1 MRSKILL
8 VAGLLGAAFAADVP
22 RKASEIG
29 VQLPGGKQALV
40 SSYRGKVLCLAF
52 ILTTWPHCQ
61 KTTQVLSGIQKELGP
76 KGFEVLE
83 GALNTEANLPLFMRQ
98 FQPSFPVGMANQMDA
113 LQFMEISPMIRTF
126 VPYIAFI
133 DRKGMIRA
141 QFTGGDLTDETLEK
155 VLRENAEKLVNEST
169 AKPKTKPVSH

>member
-1 MRSKILL
+1 
-8 VAGLLGAAFAADVP
+8 
-22 RKASEIG
+22 
-29 VQLPGGKQALV
+29 
-40 SSYRGKVLCLAF
+40 
-52 ILTTWPHCQ
+52 
-61 KTTQVLSGIQKELGP
+61 
-76 KGFEVLE
+76 
-83 GALNTEANLPLFMRQ
+83 
-98 FQPSFPVGMANQMDA
+98 MAIQMDA

-169 AKPKTKPVSH
+169 VEAKPKGKRASH

>member
-1 MRSKILL
+1 
-8 VAGLLGAAFAADVP
+8 
-22 RKASEIG
+22 
-29 VQLPGGKQALV
+29 
-40 SSYRGKVLCLAF
+40 
-52 ILTTWPHCQ
+52 
-61 KTTQVLSGIQKELGP
+61 
-76 KGFEVLE
+76 LE

-98 FQPSFPVGMANQMDA
+98 FQPPFPVGMANQMDA

>member
-1 MRSKILL
+1 
-8 VAGLLGAAFAADVP
+8 
-22 RKASEIG
+22 
-29 VQLPGGKQALV
+29 
-40 SSYRGKVLCLAF
+40 
-52 ILTTWPHCQ
+52 
-61 KTTQVLSGIQKELGP
+61 
-76 KGFEVLE
+76 
-83 GALNTEANLPLFMRQ
+83 
-98 FQPSFPVGMANQMDA
+98 MDA

-169 AKPKTKPVSH
+169 AEAKPKAKRAAH